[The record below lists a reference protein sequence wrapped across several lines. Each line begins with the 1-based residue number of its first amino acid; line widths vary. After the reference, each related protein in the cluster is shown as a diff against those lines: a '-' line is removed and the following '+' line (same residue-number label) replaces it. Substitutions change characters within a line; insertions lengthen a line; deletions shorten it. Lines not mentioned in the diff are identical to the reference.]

1 MIDLTFTIESNKY
14 KLTSDEKQYILQ
26 RYRTTNHPTAKNP
39 GEEVL
44 TDSKFFRT
52 IPNVFVYITR
62 THPMHCDRVISSLA
76 ELESVQRSV
85 RRASEL
91 TSGSIT
97 EEKQN
102 TGAADVDEIGK
113 KLADRVKDAKQNLI

>member
-1 MIDLTFTIESNKY
+1 MIDLIFTVEGNKY

-26 RYRTTNHPTAKNP
+26 RYRTSNHPTAKNP

-52 IPNVFVYITR
+52 ISNVFVYITR

-76 ELESVQRSV
+76 DLKSSQTAVDH
-85 RRASEL
+85 ASEAL
-91 TSGSIT
+91 SAAIT
-97 EEKQN
+97 AELQ
-102 TGAADVDEIGK
+102 TAT
-113 KLADRVKDAKQNLI
+113 Q